1 MKGELNKMKKG
12 ELIALGLSEEDAK
25 KVEVES
31 LKELDN
37 YINKIEY
44 EKVKEELKA
53 SKEAIE
59 GFKDGMTKEQI
70 EELKKG
76 YETKLTAKD
85 EEYQKKLKEKEQK
98 EFDMALENEL
108 IKLNVHSTKAAK
120 AELDL
125 EKIKYENGTFTGLKE
140 QTDTWSTQKSFLIK
154 TGKTKIN
161 YSPDNGNE
169 NTLSRAESIAKE
181 KNEEGSKNPYA
192 DAWSIK

>member
-1 MKGELNKMKKG
+1 MKKG

-25 KVEVES
+25 KVEAES
-31 LKELDN
+31 LKELEN

-108 IKLNVHSTKAAK
+108 IKLN
-120 AELDL
+120 
-125 EKIKYENGTFTGLKE
+125 
-140 QTDTWSTQKSFLIK
+140 
-154 TGKTKIN
+154 
-161 YSPDNGNE
+161 
-169 NTLSRAESIAKE
+169 
-181 KNEEGSKNPYA
+181 
-192 DAWSIK
+192 

>member
-1 MKGELNKMKKG
+1 MKKG
-12 ELIALGLSEEDAK
+12 ELIVLGLSEEDAK
-25 KVEVES
+25 KVEAES
-31 LKELDN
+31 LKELEN

-85 EEYQKKLKEKEQK
+85 EEYQNKLKEKEQK

-140 QTDTWSTQKSFLIK
+140 QTDTWLTQKSFLIK
-154 TGKTKIN
+154 TGETKIN
-161 YSPDNGNE
+161 YSPDNGNK
-169 NTLSRAESIAKE
+169 NTLS
-181 KNEEGSKNPYA
+181 
-192 DAWSIK
+192 

>member
-1 MKGELNKMKKG
+1 MKKG

-25 KVEVES
+25 KVEAES
-31 LKELDN
+31 LKELEN

-125 EKIKYENGTFTGLKE
+125 EKIKYEKLDVMHRK
-140 QTDTWSTQKSFLIK
+140 L
-154 TGKTKIN
+154 
-161 YSPDNGNE
+161 
-169 NTLSRAESIAKE
+169 A
-181 KNEEGSKNPYA
+181 
-192 DAWSIK
+192 

>member
-1 MKGELNKMKKG
+1 MKKN

-25 KVEVES
+25 KVEAES
-31 LKELDN
+31 LKELEN

-140 QTDTWSTQKSFLIK
+140 QTDTWLTQKSFLIK
-154 TGKTKIN
+154 TGETKIN
-161 YSPDNGNE
+161 YSPDNGNK
-169 NTLSRAESIAKE
+169 NTLSRAENIAKE

-192 DAWSIK
+192 EAWSIK

>member
-1 MKGELNKMKKG
+1 MKKG

>member
-1 MKGELNKMKKG
+1 MKKG

-25 KVEVES
+25 KVEAES
-31 LKELDN
+31 LKELEN

-85 EEYQKKLKEKEQK
+85 EEYQNKLKEKEQK

-169 NTLSRAESIAKE
+169 NTLSIAESIAKE
-181 KNEEGSKNPYA
+181 KNEESSKNPYA

>member
-1 MKGELNKMKKG
+1 MKKN
-12 ELIALGLSEEDAK
+12 ELIALGFSEEDAK
-25 KVEVES
+25 KVEAES
-31 LKELDN
+31 LKELEN

-140 QTDTWSTQKSFLIK
+140 QTDTWLTQKSFLIK
-154 TGKTKIN
+154 TGETKIN
-161 YSPDNGNE
+161 YSPDNG
-169 NTLSRAESIAKE
+169 
-181 KNEEGSKNPYA
+181 
-192 DAWSIK
+192 